1 MFRAGERTEAVCS
14 LTLALLCVDVRWVAR
29 ITLGVVGAA
38 ELPEENQGEEVSALA
53 CEPCPVTGLSADS
66 DKAAK
71 LKGGTPSHSCWSRGG
86 NSDNDGGPDLG
97 GMTGT
102 RKKTAHPFYPLTG

>member
-1 MFRAGERTEAVCS
+1 MFRRGERTEAVCL

-29 ITLGVVGAA
+29 ITLGVLGAT
-38 ELPEENQGEEVSALA
+38 ELPEENQGEEVSAVA
-53 CEPCPVTGLSADS
+53 CEPRPITGLSTDS

-86 NSDNDGGPDLG
+86 NPDNDGGPDLG
-97 GMTGT
+97 RMMGT
-102 RKKTAHPFYPLTG
+102 RKKTTHPFYLLTG